1 MASIFRRTATI
12 GLATALLS
20 VSLGLAPAFAGA
32 AGSFVNKVNSARA
45 SSGKAPLE
53 VYWDLTDDAKP
64 QANRMAS
71 KQELYHT
78 PNLGGVTTGWKT
90 LGENVGVGP
99 DVNGLFD
106 AFMGS
111 SAHRANILGNYNYI
125 GVGVKVDD
133 NGIMWVSMIFMLHPD
148 DLNGGGTTTTTT
160 QPPSTTTTTQPPSTT
175 TTTQPP
181 STTTTTQ
188 PPSTTTTTQPPS
200 TTTTTQP
207 PSTTTTTQ
215 PPSTTTTTTQPPDDP
230 VEVEMFDLPAEEF
243 AVLSADWVPP
253 TLLRLIGSIGR

>member
-1 MASIFRRTATI
+1 MARVFRRTLTI

-20 VSLGLAPAFAGA
+20 MSLGIAPAMAGSES
-32 AGSFVNKVNSARA
+32 SFVNKVNSARSA
-45 SSGKAPLE
+45 RGKAPMQ
-53 VYWDLTDDAKP
+53 VYWDLTDDARAHSK
-64 QANRMAS
+64 RMMD
-71 KQELYHT
+71 KGEIFHN
-78 PNLGGVTTGWKT
+78 PNLGSVTTGWKA

-99 DVNGLFD
+99 SVDLLFD

-111 SAHRANILGNYNYI
+111 SAHRSNILGSYNYI
-125 GVGVKVDD
+125 GVGVKTDD
-133 NGIMWVSMIFMLHPD
+133 AGLLWVTMIFMLGPD
-148 DLNGGGTTTTTT
+148 DLLDPPGTTTTTTTT

-215 PPSTTTTTTQPPDDP
+215 PPGEDP
-230 VEVEMFDLPAEEF
+230 VEPFNVPAEEL
-243 AVLSADWVPP
+243 AVLGGDWVSP
-253 TLLRLIGSIGR
+253 TLFRLIGMVGR

>member
-1 MASIFRRTATI
+1 MARIFRRTATI

-20 VSLGLAPAFAGA
+20 MSLGVAPAFAGA
-32 AGSFVNKVNSARA
+32 ESSFVNKVNNAREA
-45 SSGKAPLE
+45 RGKAPLE
-53 VYWDLTDDAKP
+53 VSWDLTDDARA
-64 QANRMAS
+64 QARRMADE
-71 KQELYHT
+71 QDLYHT
-78 PNLGGVTTGWKT
+78 PNLGSVTSGWKT

-99 DVNGLFD
+99 SVNQLFD

-133 NGIMWVSMIFMLHPD
+133 NDIMWVSMIFMLHPD
-148 DLNGGGTTTTTT
+148 DLNGTGGGTTTTTTTT

-200 TTTTTQP
+200 TTTTTQAP
-207 PSTTTTTQ
+207 EG
-215 PPSTTTTTTQPPDDP
+215 DP
-230 VEVEMFDLPAEEF
+230 EIAPFEVSQEELQ
-243 AVLSADWVPP
+243 VLSPGWVPM
-253 TLLRLIGSIGR
+253 TLFRLLGSIGR

>member
-20 VSLGLAPAFAGA
+20 VSLGIAPAFAGA

-45 SSGKAPLE
+45 SAGKAPLE
-53 VYWDLTDDAKP
+53 VYWDLTDDAKA

-78 PNLGGVTTGWKT
+78 SNLGGVTSGWKT

-148 DLNGGGTTTTTT
+148 DLNGGGTTTTTE
-160 QPPSTTTTTQPPSTT
+160 PPST

-230 VEVEMFDLPAEEF
+230 VEVEMFDVPVEEF